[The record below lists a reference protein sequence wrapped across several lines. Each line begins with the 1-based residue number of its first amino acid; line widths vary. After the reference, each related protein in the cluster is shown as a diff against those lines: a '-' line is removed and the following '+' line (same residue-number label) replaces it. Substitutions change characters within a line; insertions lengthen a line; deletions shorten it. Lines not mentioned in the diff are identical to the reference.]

1 MLLLIKSEGQL
12 HLHQYLHFYFMS
24 ELLPEL
30 QRGALWLKRM
40 GSIPLHFG
48 QPEGWI
54 FLINLP
60 SALALDSAFIFFTS
74 FTLCIPYSAVLWNEM
89 ATSKNPSPELME
101 SGRKRKKSLLEMT
114 LLIFSVSHLTGRER
128 ARSGGREHHLGLDR
142 CDASCT
148 CQAPL
153 DAAVLKIK
161 HQGFLF
167 AAGKSDPVPFL

>member
-1 MLLLIKSEGQL
+1 
-12 HLHQYLHFYFMS
+12 
-24 ELLPEL
+24 
-30 QRGALWLKRM
+30 
-40 GSIPLHFG
+40 
-48 QPEGWI
+48 
-54 FLINLP
+54 
-60 SALALDSAFIFFTS
+60 
-74 FTLCIPYSAVLWNEM
+74 M
-89 ATSKNPSPELME
+89 ATSKNLSPELME

-167 AAGKSDPVPFL
+167 AAGKWDPVPFL